1 MNAIVPEYRS
11 DMQDAALTG
20 RVTDPREFRG
30 RRRPRQALFVQPLVL
45 ISAAAVFCAC
55 QGRGPDPAAAVSH
68 AVSSATGDDLRVAVQ
83 DNVPLYRSGPQQ
95 LTRPDA
101 RLSKDTLVRV
111 VRKQFGYSLVEN
123 PDGDR
128 LGWVAN
134 DALGVP
140 PPELLAPR
148 ATPVDTGP
156 PPPLG
161 SASPPVGTP
170 PPPLGSASP
179 PIQDENTSGN
189 PAISSP
195 SPSPAAPR

>member
-1 MNAIVPEYRS
+1 MQTVFVQAFVLLSAAIVLS
-11 DMQDAALTG
+11 
-20 RVTDPREFRG
+20 
-30 RRRPRQALFVQPLVL
+30 
-45 ISAAAVFCAC
+45 AC
-55 QGRGPDPAAAVSH
+55 QERKSGPNPAASVT
-68 AVSSATGDDLRVAVQ
+68 VSSASGDDLRVAVQ
-83 DNVPLYRSGPQQ
+83 DKVPLYRSGPQQ

-101 RLSKDTLVRV
+101 QLSKGTLVRV
-111 VRKQFGYSLVEN
+111 VRRQFGFSLVEN

-140 PPELLAPR
+140 PPEILAPR

-161 SASPPVGTP
+161 SASPPVETP
-170 PPPLGSASP
+170 SPPLGSASP
-179 PIQDENTSGN
+179 PIQGENTNAN

>member
-1 MNAIVPEYRS
+1 
-11 DMQDAALTG
+11 MQT
-20 RVTDPREFRG
+20 VFV
-30 RRRPRQALFVQPLVL
+30 QALVL
-45 ISAAAVFCAC
+45 LSAAVVLSAC
-55 QGRGPDPAAAVSH
+55 QERKPDPNAAASV

-83 DNVPLYRSGPQQ
+83 DKVPLYRSGPQQ

-101 RLSKDTLVRV
+101 QLSKGTLVRV
-111 VRKQFGYSLVEN
+111 VRRQFGFSLVEN

-140 PPELLAPR
+140 PPEILAPR
-148 ATPVDTGP
+148 ATPVDTP
-156 PPPLG
+156 PPPPPG
-161 SASPPVGTP
+161 SASPPVVGTP

-189 PAISSP
+189 PALSSP
-195 SPSPAAPR
+195 SPSAAPPR